1 MAEKIWW
8 YSITENIPPYSRA
21 TMDVAFQHCR
31 AYNSQE
37 VSHDGSRLKGWLNS
51 KSKFLT
57 FGQTGRRTRREDY
70 DIAMLRID
78 YPIMD
83 EGTGITVLQGNK
95 FDTTTIMPICLPP
108 NKGYVAPNT
117 NKGPFFWMFE
127 NRFRD
132 TQRSATAVGMGITA
146 QKYFI
151 YPL

>member
-1 MAEKIWW
+1 
-8 YSITENIPPYSRA
+8 
-21 TMDVAFQHCR
+21 MDVAFQHCR
-31 AYNSQE
+31 AYNPQE
-37 VSHDGSRLKGWLNS
+37 VSHEGSRLKGWLNS

-117 NKGPFFWMFE
+117 NKGPFF
-127 NRFRD
+127 
-132 TQRSATAVGMGITA
+132 
-146 QKYFI
+146 
-151 YPL
+151 